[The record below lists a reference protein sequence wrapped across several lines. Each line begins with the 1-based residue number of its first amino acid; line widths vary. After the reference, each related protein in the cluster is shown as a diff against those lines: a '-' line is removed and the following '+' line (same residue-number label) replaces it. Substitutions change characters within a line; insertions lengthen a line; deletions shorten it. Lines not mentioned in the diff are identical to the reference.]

1 MAVVTMVQ
9 TTVDISHLNVAPTVL
24 EVAAKT
30 QETAKNLQQKT
41 PVTPAVESIISLS
54 LVVVSP
60 LDGDTFQQSMYP
72 LSESSIQQLELDTHE
87 YNMVS
92 EVSC

>member
-1 MAVVTMVQ
+1 MVQ

-54 LVVVSP
+54 LVP
-60 LDGDTFQQSMYP
+60 QSKNEMIVKSTVYNKY
-72 LSESSIQQLELDTHE
+72 IIATHHLKRLIA
-87 YNMVS
+87 
-92 EVSC
+92 